1 MIILATIIEQG
12 FIYTPLVLGAYIALG
27 LMNCPDLS
35 LASAFTF
42 GAIVATKSLP
52 FCNQLPTPLA
62 AIAVISVA
70 LIGGAIVGITSS
82 CLTRYGKFPHLLSS
96 IITEGLFHGIT
107 QLVLGTSNSSLST
120 YGNPLKSSLLAA
132 RPELPSFFLIGSL
145 TTLVIALLLKTPLGI
160 SFSIYGQNQRFFKHH
175 QICLSYV
182 FILGIAISNGLAGI
196 AGYCFAQS
204 NGFVDYSMGIGIPL
218 FAITA
223 LLLGKALQVSRS
235 LYDALLGL
243 FLYFVIQQ
251 LLLQIHFNLNYF
263 TCVQSCLLLLL
274 LLTTSS
280 NKNIFAQQEGKG
292 V

>member
-1 MIILATIIEQG
+1 MIMLTTIIEQG
-12 FIYTPLVLGAYIALG
+12 LIYTPLVLGAYIALG

-42 GAIVATKSLP
+42 GAIMATKSLP
-52 FCNQLPTPLA
+52 FCNQLPSPLA

-70 LIGGAIVGITSS
+70 LIGGMIVGVTSS

-107 QLVLGTSNSSLST
+107 QLVLGTSNSSLNG
-120 YGNPLKSSLLAA
+120 YNNPLQSSLLEG
-132 RPELPSFFLIGSL
+132 RPELPSFLIIGVV
-145 TTLVIALLLKTPLGI
+145 TTTIMYLFLKTPLGI

-175 QICLSYV
+175 HISLSYV
-182 FILGIAISNGLAGI
+182 FILGITISNGLAGI

-223 LLLGKALQVSRS
+223 LLLGKALQISRS
-235 LYDALLGL
+235 LYSALIGL
-243 FLYFVIQQ
+243 FLYFILQQ
-251 LLLQIHFNLNYF
+251 LLLQVHFNLNYF
-263 TCVQSCLLLLL
+263 TCMQSCLLLLIV
-274 LLTTSS
+274 LTTSS
-280 NKNIFAQQEGKG
+280 GKNIFVQEGNRI
-292 V
+292 